1 MTEKEL
7 FRIMSDIDDR
17 YVEEAAPETAE
28 KEDGFKTI
36 SFEDEPGER
45 KRTSGRRR
53 KRQGRKIYWYGFAS
67 GVAAMLVLTIGLSVA
82 RLQIKNTQDAEKAE
96 KSEIPQVELQI
107 PDGNEA
113 DREQDVIMQAE
124 EAQAPEL
131 DEAEEAQAPEL
142 DEAEEA
148 QAPELDEAEEAQ
160 VPEGED
166 ALREQAGEVQA
177 PEGEN
182 TLQEQALEAKSGA
195 QDSGVQLENHQYS
208 YSNEAKE
215 EYLTVPDNA
224 EANGEA
230 SKEKENKQD
239 RDRPVLISD
248 IEQTET
254 EADLFK
260 DGSPVPENGYIL
272 PGSLDTVLTEADI
285 ENLTEKG
292 IEYAVNEIWARYGR
306 AFQSEEL
313 RNYFSAQ
320 NWYSPQYNADGTDDE
335 KILSQMSEAAKQNIE
350 YLNAVWA
357 EQEGIR

>member
-113 DREQDVIMQAE
+113 DREQDVVMQ
-124 EAQAPEL
+124 
-131 DEAEEAQAPEL
+131 
-142 DEAEEA
+142 AEEA

-166 ALREQAGEVQA
+166 ALRAQAGEVQA